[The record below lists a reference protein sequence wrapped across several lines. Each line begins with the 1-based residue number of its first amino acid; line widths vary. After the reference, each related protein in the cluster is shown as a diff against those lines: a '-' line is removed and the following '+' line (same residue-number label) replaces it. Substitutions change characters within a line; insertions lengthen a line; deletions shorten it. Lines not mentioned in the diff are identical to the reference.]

1 MSPKLKPFF
10 LSLLILCAVIPATA
24 QDSVYH
30 KWEVK
35 SRKNGEKFE
44 LLFNAQPAAGFYV
57 FAPGQLLMDIPAVTV
72 TFVDSG
78 FRLEGIRVEGSASE
92 SKAIG
97 VFDNA
102 AFNVQSGQLGW
113 TGDIQGEGPPPAR
126 LQGELVYHI
135 GKGDDFF
142 QQVVPFTVEV
152 EGGRQAT
159 NSRILVPSID
169 IDHPLSD
176 AGDDI
181 KKDSSYLSI
190 FLLGFLGGLI
200 ALFTPC
206 VFPMIPLTVS
216 FFTGKNGKPG
226 KGKGSAILYGFF
238 IFLIY
243 MLITIPFHIAG
254 KTNPDIFNNISTN
267 VWLNLVF
274 FVVFVVFAISFFGY
288 FEITLPSSFANK
300 ADSKSGLG
308 NIAGIFFMALT
319 LAIVS
324 FSCTGPILG
333 TLLAG
338 VADGGAW
345 PLTAGA
351 AGFGLALGLP
361 FAIFALFPNWL
372 QSIPKSGGWMTDL
385 KVVLGF
391 VELALAVKFL
401 ANADNVIQW
410 GILKREVFIAL
421 WIIIGALVVLYLLG
435 KLKFSHS
442 TPPKKYGPVRIAFIV
457 LFSAIT
463 LYLIPGLTNT
473 GAARLS
479 LISGFPPP
487 VCYSLYSDP
496 VNCDKPLLDYDEA
509 VRLARQKNKP
519 VLIDFTGWACVNC
532 RRMEEKVWTDATV
545 DKLMK
550 EDFILVSLYVDERTM
565 LPAAE
570 RQVYTAKNGSEK
582 SIQTIGDK
590 WTAFQVDNFGATSQP
605 QYAIIS
611 PDEKALVKTKF
622 YTPDPRE
629 FEAWLRAGLAAQEK
643 SPGTAAK

>member
-1 MSPKLKPFF
+1 MLPKLKTAIFSFF
-10 LSLLILCAVIPATA
+10 LVFSSFALSA
-24 QDSVYH
+24 QDSVFH
-30 KWEVK
+30 KWEAG
-35 SRKNGEKFE
+35 SRRNGEKYE
-44 LLFNAQPAAGFYV
+44 LVFKTKATGGFYIY
-57 FAPGQLLMDIPAVTV
+57 APGQLLIDIPAVSV
-72 TFVDSG
+72 SLSDSALKLGGLRVDDG
-78 FRLEGIRVEGSASE
+78 KTEQKAVGI
-92 SKAIG
+92 
-97 VFDNA
+97 FDNA
-102 AFNVQSGQLGW
+102 AFSVQPGEVNWSVEILG
-113 TGDIQGEGPPPAR
+113 DGPPPAK
-126 LQGELVYHI
+126 LQGELTYHI
-135 GKGDDFF
+135 GKGDEFY
-142 QQVVPFTVEV
+142 QQVVPFTVSV
-152 EGGRQAT
+152 EGGQAAT
-159 NSRILVPSID
+159 GSRILIPTID
-169 IDHPLSD
+169 IDHPVAD
-176 AGDDI
+176 VGDSI

-216 FFTGKNGKPG
+216 FFTGKNGRPG
-226 KGKGSAILYGFF
+226 KGKGSAVLYGFF

-243 MLITIPFHIAG
+243 LLITIPFHIAG

-267 VWLNLVF
+267 VWLNLAF

-288 FEITLPSSFANK
+288 FEITLPSAFANK
-300 ADSKSGLG
+300 VDSKSGLG

-361 FAIFALFPNWL
+361 FALFALFPNWL

-401 ANADNVIQW
+401 ANADNVKQW
-410 GILKREVFIAL
+410 GILKREVFIGL
-421 WIIIGALVVLYLLG
+421 WIIIGILVVLYLIG
-435 KLKFSHS
+435 KIRFSHS
-442 TPPKKYGPVRIAFIV
+442 TPPKKYGPVRIFFIV
-457 LFSAIT
+457 LFAAIT
-463 LYLIPGLTNT
+463 LYLVPGLTNT
-473 GAARLS
+473 NAARLS

-487 VCYSLYSDP
+487 VCYSLYKEP
-496 VNCDKPLLDYDEA
+496 VNCDKPLLDYEEA
-509 VRLARQKNKP
+509 IRLAREKNKP

-532 RRMEEKVWTDATV
+532 RRMEEKVWTDKAV
-545 DKLMK
+545 EKLMK

-565 LPAAE
+565 LPPGE

-582 SIQTIGDK
+582 TIRTIGDK

-611 PDEKALVKTKF
+611 PDEKALVRTKF

-629 FEAWLRAGLAAQEK
+629 FEAWLKAGLEAHGK
-643 SPGTAAK
+643 GSGK

>member
-1 MSPKLKPFF
+1 MLPKLKTAF
-10 LSLLILCAVIPATA
+10 LTFLLVVSSVVVFA
-24 QDSVYH
+24 QDSIFH
-30 KWEVK
+30 QWDIS
-35 SRKNGEKFE
+35 SRKAGDKFE
-44 LLFNAQPAAGFYV
+44 LVFKTAATGGFYIY
-57 FAPGQLLMDIPAVTV
+57 APGQVLLDVPAVSII
-72 TFVDSG
+72 FADSLQRAG
-78 FRLEGIRVEGSASE
+78 AITTADGKTE
-92 SKAIG
+92 SKPIG
-97 VFDNA
+97 IFENA
-102 AFNVQSGQLGW
+102 AFNVQDAAVTWVVALE
-113 TGDIQGEGPPPAR
+113 GDGPPPAK
-126 LQGELVYHI
+126 LQGELTYHI
-135 GKGDDFF
+135 GKGDEFY
-142 QQVVPFTVEV
+142 QQVVPFTVSV
-152 EGGRQAT
+152 EGGQAAVS
-159 NSRILVPSID
+159 SRILIPTID
-169 IDHPLSD
+169 IDHPVTDS
-176 AGDDI
+176 GDSI

-226 KGKGSAILYGFF
+226 KGKGGAVLYGFF

-243 MLITIPFHIAG
+243 LLITVPFHIAG

-267 VWLNLVF
+267 VWLNLAF

-288 FEITLPSSFANK
+288 FEITLPSAFANK
-300 ADSKSGLG
+300 VDSKSGLG

-351 AGFGLALGLP
+351 AGFGIALGLP
-361 FAIFALFPNWL
+361 FALFALFPNWL

-401 ANADNVIQW
+401 ANADNVKQW

-421 WIIIGALVVLYLLG
+421 WIIIGILIVLYLIG
-435 KLKFSHS
+435 KIRFSHS
-442 TPPKKYGPVRIAFIV
+442 TPPKKYGPVRITFIV
-457 LFSAIT
+457 LFGLIT
-463 LYLIPGLTNT
+463 LYLVPGLSNT
-473 GAARLS
+473 SSARLS

-487 VCYSLYSDP
+487 VCYSLYKEP
-496 VNCDKPLLDYDEA
+496 VNCDKPLLDYEQA
-509 VRLARQKNKP
+509 IKLAKEKGKP

-532 RRMEEKVWTDATV
+532 RRMEEKVWTDPVV
-545 DKLMK
+545 DKMMK
-550 EDFILVSLYVDERTM
+550 EDFILVSLYVDERTL
-565 LPAAE
+565 LPANE

-582 SIQTIGDK
+582 TIQTIGDK

-629 FEAWLRAGLAAQEK
+629 FEAWLRAGLEANRKGAAVK
-643 SPGTAAK
+643 

>member
-1 MSPKLKPFF
+1 MLRLLLSVPVFFFF
-10 LSLLILCAVIPATA
+10 LFSSCVASA
-24 QDSVYH
+24 QDTSGLQGWNVHSKKIGDGKY
-30 KWEVK
+30 ELIF
-35 SRKNGEKFE
+35 SLPSTNGWQLYAPNQVLFE
-44 LLFNAQPAAGFYV
+44 TPTTVL
-57 FAPGQLLMDIPAVTV
+57 QLADSSIKQ
-72 TFVDSG
+72 DSG
-78 FRLEGIRVEGSASE
+78 FLLPNPPSKISSPLFDGAMVEIFEGNTSWKKAVQFAGSVPE
-92 SKAIG
+92 K
-97 VFDNA
+97 
-102 AFNVQSGQLGW
+102 
-113 TGDIQGEGPPPAR
+113 
-126 LQGELVYHI
+126 LQGTLYYTY
-135 GKGDDFF
+135 GKNDEFYPSTSL
-142 QQVVPFTVEV
+142 PFTVSL
-152 EGGRQAT
+152 EGGVSSGR
-159 NSRILVPSID
+159 RILIPTID
-169 IDHPLSD
+169 INNPVADF
-176 AGDDI
+176 GDSI
-181 KKDSSYLSI
+181 SNDSSYLTI

-216 FFTGKNGKPG
+216 FFTNKQGVRS
-226 KGKGSAILYGFF
+226 KGVGNAMMYGFF

-243 MLITIPFHIAG
+243 VLLTLPFHIAG

-267 VWLNLVF
+267 VSLNILF
-274 FVVFVVFAISFFGY
+274 FAVFVVFAISFFGY
-288 FEITLPSSFANK
+288 FEITLPSGIANK

-361 FAIFALFPNWL
+361 FALFALFPNWL

-401 ANADNVIQW
+401 ANADNVKQW
-410 GILKREVFIAL
+410 GFLKREIFIGL
-421 WIIIGALVVLYLLG
+421 WILIGLAIVLYLIG
-435 KLKFSHS
+435 VIRFAHSSKPKKFS
-442 TPPKKYGPVRIAFIV
+442 PARIFFIFI
-457 LFSAIT
+457 FSVIT

-473 GAARLS
+473 SWAKLS

-487 VCYSLYSDP
+487 LCYSVYKNP
-496 VNCDKPLLDYDEA
+496 VNCEEPLLDYEHA
-509 VRLARQKNKP
+509 IKLSKETNKP

-532 RRMEEKVWTDATV
+532 RRMEENVWTKARV
-545 DKLMK
+545 EKLMK
-550 EDFILVSLYVDERTM
+550 EEFILVSLYVDERTK
-565 LPAAE
+565 LPEAD
-570 RQVYTAKNGSEK
+570 RMVYTTKSGATK
-582 SIQTIGDK
+582 SIITIGDL
-590 WTAFQVDNFGATSQP
+590 WTTFQLENFDATSQP

-622 YTPDPRE
+622 YTPSADE
-629 FEAWLRAGLAAQEK
+629 FADWLQNGLDAMK
-643 SPGTAAK
+643 AKR